1 MTQPED
7 YDLVILGEGIGS
19 HSLRGRLPRKASGS
33 A

>member
-7 YDLVILGEGIGS
+7 YDLVILATAWDP